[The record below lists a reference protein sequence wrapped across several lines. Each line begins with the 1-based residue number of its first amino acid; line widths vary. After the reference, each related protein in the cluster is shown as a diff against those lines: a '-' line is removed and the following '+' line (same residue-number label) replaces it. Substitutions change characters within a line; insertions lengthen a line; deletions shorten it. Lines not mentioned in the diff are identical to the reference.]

1 MTGRML
7 RDHHRPVTS
16 WHLVD
21 HSHGVDLRERNEQPR
36 VQLGPTDRGC
46 QYLCRTEA
54 LLPDRSTVRLRS
66 VPQLVKRAR
75 RPAAVPAVLPNLT
88 SVARGPHT
96 PKPRRAT
103 AATRRVRATRAKRIA
118 KRLRCSGDLAVQR
131 GPET

>member
-1 MTGRML
+1 M
-7 RDHHRPVTS
+7 
-16 WHLVD
+16 
-21 HSHGVDLRERNEQPR
+21 
-36 VQLGPTDRGC
+36 VQLGPLYSGN
-46 QYLCRTEA
+46 QNLCRKEA
-54 LLPDRSTVRLRS
+54 QQHDRTKLRGSS

-103 AATRRVRATRAKRIA
+103 AATRRVRATRAQRIA